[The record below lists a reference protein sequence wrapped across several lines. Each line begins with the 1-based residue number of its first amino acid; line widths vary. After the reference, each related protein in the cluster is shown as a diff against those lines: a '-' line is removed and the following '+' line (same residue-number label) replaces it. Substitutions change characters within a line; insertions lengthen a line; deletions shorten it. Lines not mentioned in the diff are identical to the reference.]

1 MLWALEADLSGRPD
15 GTDVNVTVV
24 ELSQGC
30 KQLTDIDVGRASDEK
45 WFGQKGC

>member
-1 MLWALEADLSGRPD
+1 LSGRPD
-15 GTDVNVTVV
+15 GTDVNIHNVTVV